1 MPKASDAD
9 AVVDSMRYA
18 RGITITRHA
27 DYTVVELRDP
37 WNEGRMLQRYLLV
50 PRSAAALP
58 EGMPEGTLVRTPL
71 RRIVVY
77 TSVHC
82 ALLDELGATESIAG
96 VCESRYVHVE
106 PVLRGLQDGSVADL
120 GEATSPDV
128 EGMIRIGTEAIL
140 ASPFQN
146 AGYGPAEKI
155 GLPIIECADYME
167 ADPLGRA
174 EWIRFLGLLTGREA
188 TADSLFRATEAE
200 YLRVRALTDGITRR
214 PTLIV
219 GKKFGAAWHVPNG
232 ESYMARLY
240 RDAGADYLF
249 HDRPGSG
256 STPLTFEAV
265 IDRALHADIWLIQY
279 NADTPMTYASLS
291 AEYAPY
297 ARFDA
302 FAGRR
307 IYGCNTH
314 DSHYYEEVPLHPDRL
329 LAELIAII
337 HPELLPD
344 HRFRYFAPLREK

>member
-1 MPKASDAD
+1 MASASDAGATTD
-9 AVVDSMRYA
+9 TMRYA

-50 PRSAAALP
+50 PRSTDALP

-71 RRIVVY
+71 RRMVVY

-82 ALLDELGATESIAG
+82 ALLDELGAAASIAG
-96 VCESRYVHVE
+96 VCEARYVHVAS
-106 PVLRGLQDGSVADL
+106 VLRGLRDGSVADL
-120 GEATSPDV
+120 GEATAPDV
-128 EGMIRIGTEAIL
+128 EGMIRIGADAIL

-174 EWIRFLGLLTGREA
+174 EWIRFLGLLTDREA
-188 TADSLFRATEAE
+188 TADSLFRATEAA
-200 YLRVRALTDGITRR
+200 YLRVRALTDSVTQR

-219 GKKFGAAWHVPNG
+219 GKKYGAAWHVPNG

-240 RDAGADYLF
+240 RDAGADYVFRDL
-249 HDRPGSG
+249 PGSG

-265 IDRALHADIWLIQY
+265 IDRALHADLWLIQY

-291 AEYAPY
+291 AEYTPY

-302 FAGRR
+302 FAHRH

-314 DSHYYEEVPLHPDRL
+314 NSHYYEEVPLHPDRL

-344 HRFRYFAPLREK
+344 HRFRYFAPLR

>member
-18 RGITITRHA
+18 SGLTITRHT
-27 DYTVVELRDP
+27 DFTVVELRDP
-37 WNEGRMLQRYLLV
+37 WNEGRLLQRYLLV
-50 PRSAAALP
+50 PRSAASLP
-58 EGMPEGTLVRTPL
+58 DGMPEGTVVRTPL
-71 RRIVVY
+71 TRMVVY

-82 ALLDELGATESIAG
+82 AILDELGAAGSIAG
-96 VCESRYVHVE
+96 VCEARYVHVE
-106 PVLRGLQDGSVADL
+106 PVLRGLRDGTIADL
-120 GEATSPDV
+120 GEATSPDI
-128 EGMIRIGTEAIL
+128 EGMIRIGTDAIL

-188 TADSLFRATEAE
+188 TADSLFHATEEA
-200 YLRVRALTDGITRR
+200 YLRVRALTEGIKDR
-214 PTLIV
+214 PTVLV
-219 GKKFGAAWHVPNG
+219 GKKYGSAWHVPNG
-232 ESYMARLY
+232 GSYMARLY
-240 RDAGADYLF
+240 RDAGADYVFRDL
-249 HDRPGSG
+249 PGSG

-265 IDRALHADIWLIQY
+265 IDRAQHAKLWLIQY
-279 NADTPMTYASLS
+279 NADVNMTYASLR
-291 AEYAPY
+291 AEYTPY
-297 ARFDA
+297 ASFDA
-302 FAGRR
+302 FAGRH

-314 DSHYYEEVPLHPDRL
+314 NSHYYEEIPLHPDRL

-344 HRFRYFAPLREK
+344 HKLRYFAPLGE